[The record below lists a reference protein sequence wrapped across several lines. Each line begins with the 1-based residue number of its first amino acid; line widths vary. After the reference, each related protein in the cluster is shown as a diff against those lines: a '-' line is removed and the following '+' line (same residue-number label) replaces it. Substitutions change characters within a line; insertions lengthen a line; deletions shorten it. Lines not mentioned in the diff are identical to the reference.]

1 MAGHD
6 LPVDPARLRRQFPD
20 LTDGDIAAYE
30 EVTRRIL
37 AERRPDARVRL
48 TREILAQGR
57 QARDRAAAGATLSAD
72 ESLAARYLAA
82 VEKMQPP
89 IRDGGRQRQ
98 RGTS

>member
-1 MAGHD
+1 MAGRD

-20 LTDGDIAAYE
+20 LTDGDIAAFE

-37 AERRPDARVRL
+37 DAPGTDRARL
-48 TREILAQGR
+48 TRQIVAQGR
-57 QARDRAAAGATLSAD
+57 QAKERAAAGHAISAD

-89 IRDGGRQRQ
+89 TGDGGR
-98 RGTS
+98 